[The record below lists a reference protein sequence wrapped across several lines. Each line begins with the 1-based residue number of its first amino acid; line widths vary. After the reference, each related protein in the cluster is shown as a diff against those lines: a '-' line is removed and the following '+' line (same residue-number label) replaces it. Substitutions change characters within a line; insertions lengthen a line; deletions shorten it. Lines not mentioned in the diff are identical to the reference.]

1 MSPCTMNTYRM
12 EPTADGFRVTETSA
26 DGRDIVIREF
36 RTEAAA
42 QMWIVRRA
50 TVANMADLAKW
61 LWESAPKST
70 DDE

>member
-1 MSPCTMNTYRM
+1 MNTYRM
-12 EPTADGFRVTETSA
+12 EPTADGFRVTETSS
-26 DGRDIVIREF
+26 DGRRIITRDF

-42 QMWIVRRA
+42 QIWIVGRA

-61 LWESAPKST
+61 LWESTPNPP

>member
-1 MSPCTMNTYRM
+1 MNTYRM
-12 EPTADGFRVTETSA
+12 EPTAGGFRVTETSS
-26 DGRDIVIREF
+26 DGQDIVTRDF

-42 QMWIVRRA
+42 QIWIVRRA

-61 LWESAPKST
+61 LRETTQKPPD